1 MVIRSYDIK
10 PNKPIA
16 ETSVAS
22 SLQSGQLT
30 LKRIAVIWMQQFILT
45 LAILLIA
52 CWIKSSLDYSALIG
66 GVIYLIPNMYFALYA
81 FRYRG
86 AHAARYVLLSFYR
99 GEMGKFLLSGVGF
112 AIAFT
117 LVKPLDVLVLFGT
130 YLALTVFQWIQ
141 LARTSRL

>member
-1 MVIRSYDIK
+1 MIIRSYDIK

-16 ETSVAS
+16 EASVVS
-22 SLQSGQLT
+22 SSQSGQLT
-30 LKRIAVIWMQQFILT
+30 LKRIAIIWMQQFILT
-45 LAILLIA
+45 IAISLIA

-66 GVIYLIPNMYFALYA
+66 GAIYLIPNIYFALYA

-86 AHAARYVLLSFYR
+86 AHAARYVLLGFYR

-117 LVKPLDVLVLFGT
+117 LVKSLDVLLLFGT
-130 YLALTVFQWIQ
+130 YLTLTIYQWIQ
-141 LARTSRL
+141 LARDSRS